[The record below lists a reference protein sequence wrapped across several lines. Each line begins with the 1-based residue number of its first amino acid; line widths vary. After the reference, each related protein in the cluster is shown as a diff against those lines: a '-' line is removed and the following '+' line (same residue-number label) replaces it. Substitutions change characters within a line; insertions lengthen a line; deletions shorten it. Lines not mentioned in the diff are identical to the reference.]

1 MSGDELGPGGEAPRR
16 NTLGILSV
24 CFCWLPLVGLV
35 LGIISLAVR
44 ERSPVLGIS
53 GIILSILAPLFAFAA
68 LGVGCAS
75 CAVRG
80 AGEAGE
86 FLEGTTCRVHL
97 RAVADAEAV
106 YYDKNG
112 RYGTMEELSSA
123 GLLDSVTDTSC
134 PSCGADVTLSID
146 SDGYTVACPCGEHG
160 SVVDGMADW
169 N

>member
-1 MSGDELGPGGEAPRR
+1 MAGDEHGVSDEAPRR

-44 ERSPVLGIS
+44 ERSPVLGVS
-53 GIILSILAPLFAFAA
+53 GIILSILAPLFAFTV

-86 FLEGTTCRVHL
+86 FLEEATCQAHM
-97 RAVADAEAV
+97 RAVAGAEAV
-106 YYDKNG
+106 YFDKNG
-112 RYGTMEELSSA
+112 GYGTMEELFST
-123 GLLDSVTDTSC
+123 GLLDDVADPSC
-134 PSCGADVTLSID
+134 PTCGADVVLSID
-146 SDGYTVACPCGEHG
+146 ADGFTVACPCGEHG

-169 N
+169 I